1 MLCQQNQ
8 DINKDQ
14 LLGRKA
20 FLYNKDIT
28 QLKAGKE
35 NIYKIQGGSFFFC
48 VVFIMLKGLFR
59 IFNLIN
65 RKALLAE
72 GYGSAVFCWVFVLKK
87 R

>member
-35 NIYKIQGGSFFFC
+35 NIYKIQGGFF

-65 RKALLAE
+65 RKALMQRDMVALCFFKE
-72 GYGSAVFCWVFVLKK
+72 TMTIL
-87 R
+87 

>member
-35 NIYKIQGGSFFFC
+35 NIYKIQGGFFFC

-65 RKALLAE
+65 RKALLQRDMVAPL
-72 GYGSAVFCWVFVLKK
+72 FVGFLF
-87 R
+87 

>member
-35 NIYKIQGGSFFFC
+35 NIYKIQGGFFLC
-48 VVFIMLKGLFR
+48 GFIMLKGLFR

-65 RKALLAE
+65 RKALLQRDMVALL
-72 GYGSAVFCWVFVLKK
+72 FVGFLF
-87 R
+87 

>member
-35 NIYKIQGGSFFFC
+35 NIYKIQGGFF

-65 RKALLAE
+65 RKALMQRDMVALLFFFKE
-72 GYGSAVFCWVFVLKK
+72 TMTIL
-87 R
+87 

>member
-1 MLCQQNQ
+1 VLCQQNQ

-35 NIYKIQGGSFFFC
+35 NIYKIRGGFFFFC
-48 VVFIMLKGLFR
+48 GFY
-59 IFNLIN
+59 N
-65 RKALLAE
+65 A
-72 GYGSAVFCWVFVLKK
+72 K
-87 R
+87 RVIQNFQPYK